1 MSRVKPFDPD
11 AKQPILWRGWLL
23 YLLPLPLLPA
33 TLSTLGDGDLV
44 KTLARGAGLAL
55 ILGGA
60 SFIRRGIRLDN
71 EAIRRNLRRRASTV
85 RYRLIG
91 AGMASVGTFLVAWL
105 GIAARHG
112 VLGSLLIGLAVLLG
126 CYLYYDFDDPTRRP
140 DIAAVGITTEELVEL
155 LDEAEGR
162 IQRIE
167 SDAARINNTEFRD
180 RLRRIAVE
188 AVLIGAAVLL
198 GCYLYYDF
206 DDPVHRPDIAAT
218 GITTEELVA
227 LLDEA
232 EGRIQRIEAD
242 AARINNTEFRDRLR
256 RIAAEAREIL
266 ATIERDPV
274 DARRARKFL
283 KVYLDGAQQVTEG
296 YARTHRGE
304 NTPALEDN
312 FRRVLGTIETV
323 IAEQQAKLAENNAA
337 DLDVKIEVLQLQLE
351 REGVV

>member
-1 MSRVKPFDPD
+1 MPSVKPYDPD

-33 TLSTLGDGDLV
+33 ALGALGDGDLV
-44 KTLARGAGLAL
+44 KTLARGGGLAL
-55 ILGGA
+55 LLGGA

-71 EAIRRNLRRRASTV
+71 ETIRRKLRRRASTV

-91 AGMASVGTFLVAWL
+91 AGMASLGTFLVAWL
-105 GIAARHG
+105 GIASRHG
-112 VLGSLLIGLAVLLG
+112 LLGSAFIGVAVLVG
-126 CYLYYDFDDPTRRP
+126 CYLYYDFDDPARRP

-167 SDAARINNTEFRD
+167 
-180 RLRRIAVE
+180 
-188 AVLIGAAVLL
+188 
-198 GCYLYYDF
+198 
-206 DDPVHRPDIAAT
+206 
-218 GITTEELVA
+218 
-227 LLDEA
+227 
-232 EGRIQRIEAD
+232 AD
-242 AARINNTEFRDRLR
+242 AARINNTEFRDRLG

-304 NTPALEDN
+304 TDPALEDN

-323 IAEQQAKLAENNAA
+323 IGEQQARLAENNAS
-337 DLDVKIEVLQLQLE
+337 DLEVKMEVLQLQLE
-351 REGVV
+351 KEGVV